1 MRGRLAIGAC
11 VGLALLAGGC
21 DPLERMYLRE
31 GAGVNL
37 YDSEALDVAA
47 LQDAYIA
54 VMCRHAGLPAF
65 VAGEAPA
72 CALPAMN
79 SPDWMM
85 IVQAGMNDI
94 DRRCDGW
101 LTWLDNKSRW
111 TGPIHQQII
120 NTQIATQAILGYTLA
135 DPVTAINIVGAA
147 FGFASN
153 SFTAFNNRLLFQLE
167 KSTVQGLVLQRQQ
180 DFRNGLPRII
190 NNRPAAIYALRQY
203 LRLCMP
209 ITIETQ
215 VNTTVKVFENT
226 GPEGLRQSRSM
237 IDPTAVNSA
246 VRAGTIVSVRETPIV
261 RFTPPPGVDRN
272 KLFFTQ
278 VQDSLCVADRT
289 GALNPATELA
299 IRDYLVGIRE
309 IGTSAP
315 APTSITTRIR
325 VLLDRARDAVPSCQQ
340 LGFMSAFEVGR
351 YGIGTVAERQAA
363 VRSLQDG
370 LRSALS
376 IPQPDLPSSGE
387 LDLKTRQAI
396 TRFRMEKSLRPAL
409 GGRVDAELLARVRD

>member
-11 VGLALLAGGC
+11 VGLALLAAGC

-37 YDSEALDVAA
+37 YDAEALDVAA

-79 SPDWMM
+79 SLDWML

-153 SFTAFNNRLLFQLE
+153 TFTAFNNRLLFQLE

-237 IDPTAVNSA
+237 IDPTSVNSA
-246 VRAGTIVSVRETPIV
+246 VRSVVI
-261 RFTPPPGVDRN
+261 
-272 KLFFTQ
+272 Q
-278 VQDSLCVADRT
+278 
-289 GALNPATELA
+289 
-299 IRDYLVGIRE
+299 
-309 IGTSAP
+309 SAP
-315 APTSITTRIR
+315 APMAAPKRAPLIVDAVRVGSFEQRLLASEIREFQRVVCLPTDGKFTPGTRAAILKWLDTNRSKDQNFKDRITANDGIT
-325 VLLDRARDAVPSCQQ
+325 LRDA
-340 LGFMSAFEVGR
+340 
-351 YGIGTVAERQAA
+351 
-363 VRSLQDG
+363 
-370 LRSALS
+370 
-376 IPQPDLPSSGE
+376 
-387 LDLKTRQAI
+387 LDAGPRC
-396 TRFRMEKSLRPAL
+396 
-409 GGRVDAELLARVRD
+409 